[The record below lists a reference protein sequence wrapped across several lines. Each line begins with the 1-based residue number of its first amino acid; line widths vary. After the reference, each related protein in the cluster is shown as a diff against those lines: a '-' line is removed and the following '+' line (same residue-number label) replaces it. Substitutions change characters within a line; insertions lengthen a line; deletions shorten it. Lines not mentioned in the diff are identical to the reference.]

1 MHFNEN
7 SKRKLAKTK
16 LGTERFAISFP
27 KYKKG
32 GYVIKKIQEAPSFS
46 EFICII

>member
-16 LGTERFAISFP
+16 LSMEQFAISFS

-32 GYVIKKIQEAPSFS
+32 GYVIKKILEAPTFS
-46 EFICII
+46 EFIYIL